1 MTEQLSL
8 GGSAALRW
16 GQAPAIVGAVP
27 VDVGSVCRAP
37 HLEAGED
44 PEAVLNL
51 DPKPSS
57 YVLPLQDIA
66 FICLE
71 FRKCTLVISEH
82 PDFTIFVNS
91 V

>member
-1 MTEQLSL
+1 M
-8 GGSAALRW
+8 
-16 GQAPAIVGAVP
+16 GAVP
-27 VDVGSVCRAP
+27 VDVGSLYRAP

-44 PEAVLNL
+44 PEAVLHL

-57 YVLPLQDIA
+57 YALPLQDVA

-71 FRKCTLVISEH
+71 FRKCMLVISEH
-82 PDFTIFVNS
+82 PDFTIFVSS